1 MRRYLWIE
9 RQIVERER
17 RVANELDGGQ
27 FVRDRTWVAK
37 AEAGSAM
44 THNLD
49 LTPSG
54 YSGKL
59 LCEEVGDRPPSK
71 IHRFNNWLRRI
82 VGHKTETSNG
92 NQ

>member
-1 MRRYLWIE
+1 MRRYMWIE

-17 RVANELDGGQ
+17 KVAAELDGGQ
-27 FVRDRTWVAK
+27 FVRDRTWVSK
-37 AEAGSAM
+37 AEVDHMM

-59 LCEEVGDRPPSK
+59 LCEEVAENSPPSK

-82 VGHKTETSNG
+82 VGHKTETE
-92 NQ
+92 